1 MNRFVEQY
9 KKLAALF
16 NARAIRERVLI
27 AGLIM
32 AVIINGWL
40 MLVYDPLA
48 AKNERL
54 QSQLLAL
61 QKQIESVDKQY
72 AVLNTAKR
80 VDPDR
85 ELKQRI
91 RVAKQ
96 HIAKLDAELAQKMKG
111 LIKPTQMA
119 AILEQVLTENTS
131 MRFERIQS
139 LQVEPLLVSTNDN
152 KEKTVTAPANNATNV
167 AVKSASNTE
176 IGVYRH
182 GIEMEFSGSYL
193 ETLDYLKQ
201 LQQLPWNF
209 YWDDVLFDVLAYP
222 RSRIIIRV
230 HTLSLKEGWIG
241 V

>member
-1 MNRFVEQY
+1 MNSFAQQY

-27 AGLIM
+27 AGLIV

-48 AKNERL
+48 AKNERI

-119 AILEQVLTENTS
+119 AILEQVLTENTT

-139 LQVEPLLVSTNDN
+139 LQVEPLLVSANDN
-152 KEKTVTAPANNATNV
+152 KEKTVTTPANNAINV
-167 AVKSASNTE
+167 AANSASDVE

-201 LQQLPWNF
+201 LQQLPWHF
-209 YWDDVLFDVLAYP
+209 YWDDVLFDVLTYP